1 MAVSR
6 RLRRSSCLAAT
17 LPIVLNAQ
25 SIVNHLTE
33 TNQRSMWASRRIV
46 EDEQLYIIHV
56 QGNAGIGLPV
66 TLVVKKLQSV
76 DGIVDA
82 EEGEPPLSWP
92 QRKAIAIGV
101 AQGLC
106 HLHHG
111 CNRPIVHHNITSNNI
126 LLDQE
131 LNAKIASFGAAQ
143 MNMAGLNQPLPIAG
157 FVFGSFGYT
166 APGYLISFRYVT
178 SDVLEV
184 KGKVPCEVSS

>member
-17 LPIVLNAQ
+17 LPTVLNAQ

-76 DGIVDA
+76 DGIVDGNL
-82 EEGEPPLSWP
+82 E
-92 QRKAIAIGV
+92 
-101 AQGLC
+101 
-106 HLHHG
+106 
-111 CNRPIVHHNITSNNI
+111 NRCKSEMI
-126 LLDQE
+126 L
-131 LNAKIASFGAAQ
+131 
-143 MNMAGLNQPLPIAG
+143 
-157 FVFGSFGYT
+157 
-166 APGYLISFRYVT
+166 
-178 SDVLEV
+178 
-184 KGKVPCEVSS
+184 